1 MSRSQAIKD
10 SIDLKSYI
18 ERYGQFNGSNKMC
31 CPLPGH
37 DDKTPSFTLTNKTHW
52 HCYGCDRG
60 GSIIDFVQHYDGLST
75 AREAMDKLDGKIKQ
89 NGNANS
95 NGHVDLSKAPQQKTP
110 SQKPGRTT
118 YKNMGFYAN
127 KKYNTSVKV
136 FEKWGCK
143 NKDINGIPHMT
154 IPTSDTIDRLRN
166 LSATG
171 AKYQPDPTNP
181 LVIEKMKRRK
191 AKKQKGETILPED
204 RVQSQWFG
212 LKKAQE
218 RSVTEHIG
226 KTLVLCNGQT
236 STMIAHEHGV
246 PAFCKTDGENIIP
259 RWLLPEL
266 IALLSS
272 GWKLYI
278 ALDCDNDGKG
288 HKIAVKIITQL
299 HQYRPVFIDFGRD
312 DGFDLADFCIKHQDK
327 SWVKLQ
333 ECAAGLPGNISEQAI
348 NDLKNSFKEIAK
360 AQRSNEITTIPQLI
374 DEAEAR
380 IEILRSEQKPPEDK
394 NNSVSS
400 AYRAYLEARDNPRWI
415 TGLTCDINALNYRL
429 GGFQD
434 DAVYTWIGETGA
446 GKTTLSISCAAAFL
460 EQCPGLV
467 VIGEAGEKQIINR
480 LVGHLAEVPWAS
492 LGKGKI
498 RITEFGRP
506 DKFLPFST
514 EQDKRICKAYH
525 KVLLWQE
532 RGILNL
538 RDEKKPLTTASMKA
552 QLRKAVDEN
561 GVRWAIMESNDN
573 IPTKGANSEYERITE
588 AMVAFE
594 RMATTHHIPVFT
606 SSQGGRNTKGRSD
619 KKLKRQDGLGSNHV
633 EGKSYGLMA
642 IYNHWGLVENEEIVE
657 KDNDVLLY
665 PKGTARIYIRK
676 LRDDKSGGYIT
687 AKFVGG
693 AGWYNYEEVTK

>member
-1 MSRSQAIKD
+1 MRSDDIRNKVG
-10 SIDLKSYI
+10 LRNYI
-18 ERYGQFNGSNKMC
+18 EEMAGVIVKGKQLIK
-31 CPLPGH
+31 CPLPNH
-37 DDKTPSFTLTNKTHW
+37 DDSTPSFGLINEDAWK
-52 HCYGCDRG
+52 CFGCDRS
-60 GSIIDFVQHYDGLST
+60 GSVIDFVAHFNNVT
-75 AREAMDKLDGKIKQ
+75 VREAMNILDG
-89 NGNANS
+89 GNPTD
-95 NGHVDLSKAPQQKTP
+95 NGHTPVNKTSMSQTPQSNSVPPPQKSSRITWRDM
-110 SQKPGRTT
+110 QHC
-118 YKNMGFYAN
+118 AN
-127 KKYNTSVKV
+127 KKYQVSVKV
-136 FEKWGCK
+136 FEKWGCE
-143 NKDINGIPHMT
+143 NKIINDKAYMS
-154 IPTSDTIDRLRN
+154 IPTDDGIARLKN
-166 LSATG
+166 LSGIG
-171 AKYQPDPTNP
+171 AKYCPDYTSP
-181 LVIEKMKRRK
+181 IYKQMKK
-191 AKKQKGETILPED
+191 DGPDSKIQA
-204 RVQSQWFG
+204 QWFG
-212 LKKAQE
+212 LKQAIERAQN
-218 RSVTEHIG
+218 EHLGRNIA
-226 KTLVLCNGQT
+226 LCNGQT

-266 IALLSS
+266 IALLSD
-272 GWKLYI
+272 GWKLYV

-588 AMVAFE
+588 AMVTFE

-642 IYNHWGLVENEEIVE
+642 IYNHWELVENEEIVE